1 MSLRQQKKRQ
11 AREDILNAA
20 RTLINDV
27 GFEAAR
33 MRDIAAAANVSY
45 QTLYNYFRTK
55 TQILQGIL
63 LQDVE
68 HLNDEIASDSHRY
81 QGDLLDSLAQMTR
94 LSMGVIDQDN
104 RALWR
109 RATLDLLGENLEVM
123 GLFARI
129 NTRSYERLQLLL
141 SRAQEFG
148 ELQQDAPVPLITD
161 IVYALVDYIILR
173 YLLDPT
179 TTEDAVLSHLDAQ
192 IRLVIEPYL
201 QPTA

>member
-33 MRDIAAAANVSY
+33 MRDIATTANVSY

-63 LQDVE
+63 LRDVE
-68 HLNDEIASDSHRY
+68 HLTDEIASDSHRY
-81 QGDLLDSLAQMTR
+81 QGDLLGSLAQMTR
-94 LSMGVIDQDN
+94 LAMGVIDKDN

-109 RATLDLLGENLEVM
+109 RATLDLLGENPEVM

-129 NTRSYERLQLLL
+129 NTKSYERLQLLL

-148 ELQQDAPVPLITD
+148 ELKQDAPVQLIAD
-161 IVYALVDYIILR
+161 IIYALVDYIILR
-173 YLLDPT
+173 YLLDPS

-192 IRLVIEPYL
+192 ISLVIEPYL
-201 QPTA
+201 QPIA

>member
-33 MRDIAAAANVSY
+33 MRDIATTANVSY

-68 HLNDEIASDSHRY
+68 HLTDETASDSHRY
-81 QGDLLDSLAQMTR
+81 QGDLLGSLAQMTR
-94 LSMGVIDQDN
+94 LAMGVIDKDN

-109 RATLDLLGENLEVM
+109 RATLDLLGENPEMM

-129 NTRSYERLQLLL
+129 NTKSYERLQLLL

-148 ELQQDAPVPLITD
+148 ELKQDAPVQLIAD
-161 IVYALVDYIILR
+161 IIYALVDYIILR
-173 YLLDPT
+173 YLLDPS

-192 IRLVIEPYL
+192 ISLVIEPYL
-201 QPTA
+201 QPIA

>member
-33 MRDIAAAANVSY
+33 MRDIATTANVSY

-63 LQDVE
+63 LRDVE
-68 HLNDEIASDSHRY
+68 HLTDEIASDSHRY
-81 QGDLLDSLAQMTR
+81 QGDLLGSLAQMTR
-94 LSMGVIDQDN
+94 LAMGVIDKDN

-109 RATLDLLGENLEVM
+109 RATLDLLGENPEVM

-129 NTRSYERLQLLL
+129 NTKSYERLQLLL

-148 ELQQDAPVPLITD
+148 ELKQDAPVQLIAD
-161 IVYALVDYIILR
+161 IIYALVDYIILR
-173 YLLDPT
+173 YLLDPS

-192 IRLVIEPYL
+192 ISLVIEPYL